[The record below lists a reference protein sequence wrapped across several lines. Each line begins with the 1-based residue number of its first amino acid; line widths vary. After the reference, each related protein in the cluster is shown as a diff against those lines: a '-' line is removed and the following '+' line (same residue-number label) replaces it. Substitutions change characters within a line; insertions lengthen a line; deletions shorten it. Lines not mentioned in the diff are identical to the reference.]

1 MRLSDYKQ
9 SAHSWSPG
17 GISFIEICLRQIF
30 TNGSWLVARGPLAGG
45 SPTRPYDN
53 RLLLRIQPKLQG
65 SIGDRPAPVIT
76 PLIYLL
82 QNSKMKY

>member
-30 TNGSWLVARGPLAGG
+30 TNGSWLVA
-45 SPTRPYDN
+45 
-53 RLLLRIQPKLQG
+53 LLRAG
-65 SIGDRPAPVIT
+65 HRPAPTTTGYSSAYNQNCRGRSVIDP
-76 PLIYLL
+76 PLLSL
-82 QNSKMKY
+82 P